1 MGISRYARAL
11 VTQQSGGGGGGEAG
25 LGALTVGTPAYYSN
39 RTNHGV
45 AVPTAEVGDEV
56 FIVAGH
62 RQTGAALNL
71 TATGFTRVAQVV
83 DGISCTAVFQRTIDG
98 SEDDYFIVTAGR
110 STYGMQTTI
119 LVSGGI
125 GAGTIDTATSYESS
139 VTSITPPALTST
151 APKGGFTLFFE
162 HDNESFLTTALPQE
176 IERDD
181 GTTSANY
188 RQLINYQFVGADGT
202 NNIPLGDLTID
213 GNGSIASIVWA
224 VPIP

>member
-1 MGISRYARAL
+1 M
-11 VTQQSGGGGGGEAG
+11 TQQSGGGGNTAI
-25 LGALTVGTPAYYSN
+25 LGALTVGTPVFYAA
-39 RTNHGV
+39 RNHFIP
-45 AVPTAEVGDEV
+45 VPTAEVGDEV

-62 RQTGAALNL
+62 RQTGAALSL
-71 TATGFTRVAQVV
+71 TATGFTQVAQVV
-83 DGISCTAVFQRTIDG
+83 GGISCTTILQRTIDG
-98 SEDDYFIVTAGR
+98 SEGANFTVTAGR
-110 STYGMQTTI
+110 ASYGMQTTI

-188 RQLINYQFVGADGT
+188 RQLINYQFVGADAT
-202 NNIPLGDLTID
+202 NNIPLGDLTTD
-213 GNGSIASIVWA
+213 GSGAMASIVWA